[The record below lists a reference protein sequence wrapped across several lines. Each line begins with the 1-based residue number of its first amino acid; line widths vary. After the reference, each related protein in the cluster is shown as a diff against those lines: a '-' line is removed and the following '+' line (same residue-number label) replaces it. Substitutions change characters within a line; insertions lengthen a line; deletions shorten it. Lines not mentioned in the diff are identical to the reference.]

1 MTVLIDNRTDWNLT
15 PEFEKLIN
23 DVALKCLEYED
34 FHTDCEISVSFV
46 TGDEIKEI
54 NSQFRHIDKET
65 DVLSF
70 PMLTF
75 EEDEEAEVN
84 ENDEIILGDI
94 IISVERAKEQ
104 AKEYGHSLEREIAF
118 LTAHSMFHLLGYDHM
133 EENEEKEMFAKQKEV
148 LDILGVK
155 R

>member
-1 MTVLIDNRTDWNLT
+1 MTVLTDNRTDWELS

-23 DVALKCLEYED
+23 DVALKCLEYEE
-34 FHTDCEISVSFV
+34 FPTDCEISVSFV
-46 TGDEIKEI
+46 KPDEIKEI
-54 NSQFRHIDKET
+54 NNQFRHIDKET

-75 EEDEEAEVN
+75 EEDEEADVN

-94 IISVERAKEQ
+94 IISVECAKEQ
-104 AKEYGHSLEREIAF
+104 AMEYGHSLEREIAF

-133 EENEEKEMFAKQKEV
+133 EEDEEKEMFAKQKEV